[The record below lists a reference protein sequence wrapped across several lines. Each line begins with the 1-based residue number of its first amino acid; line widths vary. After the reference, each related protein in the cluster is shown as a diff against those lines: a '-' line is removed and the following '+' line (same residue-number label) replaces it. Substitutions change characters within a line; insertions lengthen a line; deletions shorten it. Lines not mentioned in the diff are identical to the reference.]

1 MVWVIPAFL
10 PPSFAYFAV
19 AAAAAASGRTLLPS
33 SSAAASFPSLI
44 KKSLERSWHFP
55 TEVRLGGGGGGG
67 MAAFRVSSFISINL
81 EI

>member
-19 AAAAAASGRTLLPS
+19 AAAAAASGETLLPFS
-33 SSAAASFPSLI
+33 SAASFPSLI
-44 KKSLERSWHFP
+44 KNSLERSWHFP

>member
-19 AAAAAASGRTLLPS
+19 AAAAAASGGTLLPFS
-33 SSAAASFPSLI
+33 SAASFPSLI